1 MKTKAQD
8 RVKKVVAYQVSEDY
22 EGHSA
27 IVFASSSAAA
37 RREGANELDQEWET
51 VSCTRLQWA
60 DEYAPGPVP
69 DLVKVDNGWWITCNG
84 CEVRVDNGLE
94 AYDSYTGVTRRLRP
108 VEDDRGFFCCVG
120 CRTSYLADREARK
133 RAEQRVLNTLTT
145 RLSKTLP
152 TATPIKGWMDR
163 IGHVYVARDKVTR
176 RYVAEQ
182 AYVNFTFPGSK
193 YDSGKLGLEK
203 KGEAPTITVCVGD
216 LEAFKAWKAAGYPAQ
231 VGEWLN
237 GLEQMESVNG

>member
-37 RREGANELDQEWET
+37 RRVGANELDTDWDGVT
-51 VSCTRLQWA
+51 CKRIQWA
-60 DEYAPGPVP
+60 DAYAPGPVP
-69 DLVKVDNGWWITCNG
+69 DLVKVEHGWWITCNG
-84 CEVRVDNGLE
+84 CEVRVDNGYE
-94 AYDSYTGVTRRLRP
+94 AFDPYTDEPRRLRP
-108 VEDDRGFFCCVG
+108 VEDKRGFFCCVG
-120 CRTSYLADREARK
+120 CRTSYYADRNARK
-133 RAEQRVLNTLTT
+133 KAEQRTLDALTA
-145 RLSKTLP
+145 RLAKALP
-152 TATPIKGWMDR
+152 TATPIKGYMDR

-193 YDSGKLGLEK
+193 YDSGKLGLES
-203 KGEAPTITVCVGD
+203 KGERPTVTVCVGD

-231 VGEWLN
+231 AGEWLN